1 MADVVERHVT
11 RLRVISAAILSSVAV
26 YGAVVH
32 LAPRSAS
39 PPLSQGEHFLWI
51 FAAISILN
59 LVSIMPVY
67 RAMLA
72 APRRMFA
79 AGREVE
85 TLLAAHFNAH
95 VVALAR
101 LEAVAI
107 FGVALFFLT
116 GRTDWFWIFAGVAA
130 IGMAI
135 LWPQR
140 VKVDALIGEAAT
152 APPAGS

>member
-1 MADVVERHVT
+1 MGDAVERHVS
-11 RLRVISAAILSSVAV
+11 RLRLVSGAILSSVAL
-26 YGAVVH
+26 YGAIVYLV
-32 LAPRSAS
+32 PRPAA

-59 LVSIMPVY
+59 LVSIMPTY

-72 APRRMFA
+72 APRRVFA

-85 TLLAAHFNAH
+85 TLLVAHFNAH

-101 LEAVAI
+101 MEAVAI
-107 FGVALFFLT
+107 FGLVLFFLT
-116 GRTDWFWIFAGVAA
+116 GRTDWFWIFAGVAVV
-130 IGMAI
+130 GMVV

-140 VKVDALIGEAAT
+140 AKVDALIGEAAA
-152 APPAGS
+152 APPTGP